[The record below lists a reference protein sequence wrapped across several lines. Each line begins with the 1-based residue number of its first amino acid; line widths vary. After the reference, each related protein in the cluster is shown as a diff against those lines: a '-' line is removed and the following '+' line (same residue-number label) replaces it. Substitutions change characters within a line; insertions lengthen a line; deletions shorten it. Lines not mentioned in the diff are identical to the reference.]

1 MNPFHD
7 LRAAV
12 LARREELLAS
22 VARVFDRGT
31 YILGPEVRAFEDEF
45 ARACGVAHCIGVGSA
60 TEALQVAFLALRIG
74 AGDEIVVPA
83 LTAAPTAMAVVAVGA
98 RPVFADVDPVHFTM
112 TSDSLRACLTER
124 TRIVVP
130 VHLYGQCADVD
141 ALAAVMKGTGIPLL
155 EDAAQA
161 HGARDRGRLAGS
173 MGVAAAF
180 SFYPTKNLGA
190 IGDGGALTTND
201 ATLAERMRRL
211 RTYGLVD
218 GYDVVEPGINA
229 RLDELHAAML
239 RVRLAHL
246 EADNAQRRAHA
257 ARYHGEVTNPRITL
271 PRERDGAHHVWHQF
285 VVRCEQRDAL
295 RAHLAQRGIETL
307 IHYPRALSRMTA
319 FEPLMVGRPRPVE
332 AERAV
337 GEILSLPIYP
347 EMPRS
352 SQDAVIAALNAY

>member
-12 LARREELLAS
+12 VARRDELLAA
-22 VARVFDRGT
+22 VARVLDGGT
-31 YILGPEVRAFEDEF
+31 YVLGPEVRAFEQEF
-45 ARACGVAHCIGVGSA
+45 ARACDAAHCIGVGSA

-74 AGDEIVVPA
+74 AGDEVVVPA

-98 RPVFADVDPVHFTM
+98 RPVFADIDPAAFTM
-112 TSDSLRACLTER
+112 TPAALRSCLTER
-124 TRIVVP
+124 TKLVVP

-141 ALAAVMKGTGIPLL
+141 ALAAVVSGTGIPLL

-190 IGDGGALTTND
+190 LGDGGALTTND

-239 RVRLAHL
+239 RVRLKYL
-246 EADNAQRRAHA
+246 DADNELRRAHA
-257 ARYHGEVTNPRITL
+257 ARYHAEVANPRITL
-271 PRERDGAHHVWHQF
+271 PRERAGAHHVWHQF
-285 VVRCEQRDAL
+285 VVRCADRDAL
-295 RAHLAQRGIETL
+295 RAHLARNGVETL
-307 IHYPRALSRMTA
+307 THYPRALSRMTA
-319 FEPLMVGRPRPVE
+319 FAPLMVGRPRPIE
-332 AERAV
+332 AERA
-337 GEILSLPIYP
+337 GDEILSLPIYP
-347 EMPRS
+347 ELPREH
-352 SQDAVIAALNAY
+352 QNAVIRALNTF